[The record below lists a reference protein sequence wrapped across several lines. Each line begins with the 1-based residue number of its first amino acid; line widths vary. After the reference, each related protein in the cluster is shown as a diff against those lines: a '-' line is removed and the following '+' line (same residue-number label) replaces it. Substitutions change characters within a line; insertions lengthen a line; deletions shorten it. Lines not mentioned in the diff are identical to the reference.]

1 MKPNNLILALLTKF
15 CNFLLE
21 VYLVESKTL
30 QKYYFFE
37 LAMCRKRLCKFY
49 LFILFYLFY
58 ENTKTYELLLNLIRV
73 KSTWLW
79 VWYKS
84 GVVLLFKKYLFSELI
99 LNVFK
104 AKDIWELCVLT
115 TIYEIIFDNYGK
127 VCYILFL
134 VTIFCA
140 KHQQIFE
147 ELAINTISQWR
158 SIFLP

>member
-1 MKPNNLILALLTKF
+1 M
-15 CNFLLE
+15 
-21 VYLVESKTL
+21 
-30 QKYYFFE
+30 
-37 LAMCRKRLCKFY
+37 
-49 LFILFYLFY
+49 
-58 ENTKTYELLLNLIRV
+58 
-73 KSTWLW
+73 
-79 VWYKS
+79 S
-84 GVVLLFKKYLFSELI
+84 GVVLLFKKSLFSELI

-134 VTIFCA
+134 VTVFCA

-147 ELAINTISQWR
+147 ELAINIISQWR